1 MIQDKLKNIPQ
12 NPGCYLFKN
21 EKDQIIY
28 VGMSKFLPKRVS
40 SYFQKKHKDQKTKT
54 LVENI
59 RDVEF
64 VITSS
69 EQEAIITEEELI
81 KLYKP
86 KFNIKGKDDKTR
98 KWSLCFTDE
107 PFPKLETVREKTDDR
122 VSLDFTS
129 GMLCREVYNLIHD
142 VFELRS
148 CSYDLSD
155 ENIEKGKFKPCL
167 EYHLGRCQAP
177 CVGLQS
183 KILFTKTI
191 KNVKSILQLDFNPVV
206 TQLKKEMKYYSSNLE
221 FEKAQDILS
230 KLTILKTLDNKLTP
244 VKIQK
249 YNNKA
254 FEVKNILGLKNMPIS
269 IEAFDNSHNQGDS
282 NVAASVR
289 FVNENRIKSDYR
301 KYIIRSF
308 DGINDYA
315 SFDEVLNRRF
325 KRLIE
330 EKQQLPNL
338 VIIDGGKGQ
347 LNVARRVFESLN
359 LIGVVDLI
367 SISKDSNHKASTIHL
382 LDGSE
387 ISILENKNFS
397 LLAKIQDEV
406 HRFVIKFHREKQSK
420 KLLSSVENR

>member
-167 EYHLGRCQAP
+167 EYHLGRCKAP

-183 KILFTKTI
+183 KLLFTKTI

-367 SISKDSNHKASTIHL
+367 SISKDSNHKALTIHL
-382 LDGSE
+382 LDGRE

-420 KLLSSVENR
+420 KLFL